1 MTENRPDQNDS
12 SGNRSGPNSFIGW
25 QARALQLHQV
35 SRLLRLNP
43 ESGNIRKS
51 PRPKHP
57 RRNNSLAP
65 RRYSDGKQGA
75 VEQKR
80 GRGERRA
87 PERFETLPAWERTPG
102 APRCSQTRPDAL
114 RRTTPHPDAPKH
126 SSSVPRRS
134 LTHSRAC
141 RRLRRSKVLPG
152 ARSAPQALPHTPRR
166 AQMSPSVLIPNSS
179 RAHPSAPRRSPG
191 FPRRAQTLEKAP

>member
-1 MTENRPDQNDS
+1 MTEHRPDQNDS

-43 ESGNIRKS
+43 ESDNIRKS

-57 RRNNSLAP
+57 RRNNSPAP
-65 RRYSDGKQGA
+65 RRYSDGKQGCRT
-75 VEQKR
+75 KM

-87 PERFETLPAWERTPG
+87 PERFQTLPAWKRSSST
-102 APRCSQTRPDAL
+102 PRCSQTRPDAL
-114 RRTTPHPDAPKH
+114 GRTTPHPDAPKR

-134 LTHSRAC
+134 LTHSRTP

-152 ARSAPQALPHTPRR
+152 AHSAPQALPHTPRR
-166 AQMSPSVLIPNSS
+166 AQMCPSVLTPNSS
-179 RAHPSAPRRSPG
+179 RARPSAPRRSPD
-191 FPRRAQTLEKAP
+191 FPRRSQTLEKAP